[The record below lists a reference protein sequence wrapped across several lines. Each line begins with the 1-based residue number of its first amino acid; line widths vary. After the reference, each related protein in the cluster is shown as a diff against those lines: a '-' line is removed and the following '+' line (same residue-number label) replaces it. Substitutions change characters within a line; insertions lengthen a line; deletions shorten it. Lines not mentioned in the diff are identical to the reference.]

1 MLISTFQCTECGGPI
16 RGSAGLGLCGACAL
30 RGAIDLRNSRGVE
43 EAANERGR
51 PRRFGDYDLLE
62 ELARGGMGVVYRARQ
77 RSLAREVALKVLL
90 GGAFAGEDGRRR
102 LRAEAAAAGRLQHP
116 NIVAVHDAGV
126 IDGQPFFSMTL
137 VEGPTLADV
146 ARAGALPATR
156 AARYVARIAEAVH
169 YAHTQGV
176 LHRDLKPSNVILDAN
191 DEPHVTDFGLAKQLV
206 GMRSTASVT
215 PSENMVDEVELVPTD
230 NLTVTGQVLGSPA
243 YMPPEQ
249 ATGRSRELGPATDVY
264 SLGAILYE
272 LLTGRPPFLGETA
285 HTVIEQVKTL
295 DPIPIRRLKPGIP
308 ADLETVCLKCLEK
321 EPRRRY
327 ASAQE
332 LADDLTRFLDGE
344 MVRARPVGPAGRLLR
359 MAWRRPWRATAVM
372 LAAAMLAGTGVAL
385 AWKVRTE
392 HLHSIA
398 LLKEQAATRLA
409 MMRSQLGE
417 THAIIRLVEADSR
430 PRAEAILSELLKQN
444 PPDDLRAQARDFALA
459 ALALPAARTEPLLGD
474 GIITDDWTLAA
485 GDLPRER
492 WALAAFRG
500 KVVLRPVHAATNAL
514 EFSTSPRVIS
524 ALIGFSSGGRWLAI
538 RHREELGIWDTT
550 PGATQRLAFVAKPWA
565 KGVAFSFSATAF
577 APDESAVLWLD
588 GKAVVAT
595 SLPGGRQ
602 LARWQGAES
611 GDPKCLTFAPDGRSF
626 AVAQHNRRTV
636 ELRSWPTGELRQKFS
651 GPFPQELSAIALTT
665 HADWIAGGDLTG
677 RITVWR
683 GDGSLKP
690 VLEFRGHTEGIR
702 ALKFSDD
709 GRHLA
714 STSEDG
720 SLRLWDCVTGA
731 AVVAAP
737 YDGAVVSF
745 APDGHRM
752 GVGQTGG
759 KLSVLHLEPS
769 PILHRFRPLR
779 PPETPQMVAMHP
791 DGHSLFCLAEGGVV
805 RCSVPDGTPLNFF
818 AAHGARSLLPEP
830 PGEHDGL
837 VVGGPFGLVR
847 FSLTDLTK
855 SSVLFKKADSGWRG
869 VSASADGRWL
879 AANDTMT
886 GRVAV
891 WPAGDKDNARAKFF
905 RDTPMLREETAL
917 SPDGAFVATH
927 GFYDPGLIIFD
938 VAKGTVS
945 RHLPLPPRHATA
957 WSPDGRW
964 FAGMGSTFTL
974 WNTSN
979 WEPVALPALEPNV
992 FPSTAVVFS
1001 WPMADGRSRYLATV
1015 TGTSRVA
1022 LIAMATRTIV
1032 ATLEAP
1038 QPRAIYKLIFSRD
1051 GHWLAAALAG
1061 GEIQLWDLPVI
1072 QSRLQSGGFGLGRE

>member
-1 MLISTFQCTECGGPI
+1 M
-16 RGSAGLGLCGACAL
+16 
-30 RGAIDLRNSRGVE
+30 DLQNPGEDESSMEPGD
-43 EAANERGR
+43 AK
-51 PRRFGDYDLLE
+51 RFGDYDLLE

-77 RSLAREVALKVLL
+77 RSLGRVVALKVLL
-90 GGAFAGEDGRRR
+90 GGAFAGEDGKRR
-102 LRAEAAAAGRLQHP
+102 LHAEAAAAGRLQHP

-137 VEGPTLADV
+137 VEGPTLAEV
-146 ARAGALPATR
+146 VSAGALTPAR
-156 AARYVARIAEAVH
+156 ATRYVARIAEAVH

-176 LHRDLKPSNVILDAN
+176 LHRDLKPSNVLLDAN
-191 DEPHVTDFGLAKQLV
+191 DEPHVTDFGLAKSFVAADVRRLTSQD
-206 GMRSTASVT
+206 RTADSAAGNDL
-215 PSENMVDEVELVPTD
+215 SL
-230 NLTVTGQVLGSPA
+230 LTSAATNDLTHTGQVLGSPA

-249 ATGRSRELGPATDVY
+249 ATGQGEELGPASDVY

-272 LLTGRPPFLGETA
+272 LLTGRPPFLGETPHA
-285 HTVIEQVKTL
+285 VIEQVKTL

-327 ASAQE
+327 PSARE
-332 LADDLTRFLDGE
+332 LADDLTRFLGGE
-344 MVRARPVGPAGRLLR
+344 QVRARPVGPAGNLLR
-359 MAWRRPWRATAVM
+359 MAWRRPWRAIAVV
-372 LAAAMLAGTGVAL
+372 LAATVLAGAGVAL

-392 HLHSIA
+392 HSHRIA
-398 LLKEQAATRLA
+398 LLKEQAATRLV

-417 THAIIRLVEADSR
+417 THAIIRLGEADSR
-430 PRAEAILSELLKQN
+430 PRAEAILGELLKEN
-444 PPDDLRAQARDFALA
+444 PPDDLRAHARDLALA
-459 ALALPAARTEPLLGD
+459 ARALPAARPEPLLGD

-485 GDLPRER
+485 ADLPRER
-492 WALAAFRG
+492 WALATFRG

-514 EFSTSPRVIS
+514 EFSTAPRVIS
-524 ALIGFSSGGRWLAI
+524 ALIAFSSGGRWLAI

-565 KGVAFSFSATAF
+565 KGVVFSFSATAF
-577 APDESAVLWLD
+577 VPDENAVLWLD
-588 GKAVVAT
+588 GKAVVAS
-595 SLPGGRQ
+595 SLPDGRE
-602 LARWQGAES
+602 LARWRSAES
-611 GDPKCLTFAPDGRSF
+611 GDPKTLAFAPDGRSF
-626 AVAQHNRRTV
+626 VAAHQNQRTV
-636 ELRSWPTGELRQKFS
+636 ELRSWPEGEVRQKFR
-651 GPFPQELSAIALTT
+651 GPFPQELSAVALST

-745 APDGHRM
+745 APDGLRM
-752 GVGQTGG
+752 GVGQAGG
-759 KLSVLHLEPS
+759 KLSVLHVELS
-769 PILHRFRPLR
+769 PVLHRFRPLR
-779 PPETPQMVAMHP
+779 PPESPQMLAMHP
-791 DGHSLFCLAEGGVV
+791 DGRSLLCLADGGVMH
-805 RCSVPDGTPLNFF
+805 CSVPDGRRLNFF
-818 AAHGARSLLPEP
+818 TAHGARSFLPEP
-830 PGEHDGL
+830 GGHDGL

-847 FSLTDLTK
+847 FSLTDPTK
-855 SSVLFKKADSGWRG
+855 SSVLFEKADAGWG
-869 VSASADGRWL
+869 GGSASADGRWL
-879 AANDTMT
+879 AANDTT

-891 WPAGDKDNARAKFF
+891 WPAGDKDNAQAKFF

-938 VAKGTVS
+938 VNKGTVI
-945 RHLPLPPRHATA
+945 RRLPLPPRHATA

-974 WNTSN
+974 WDAAT
-979 WEPVALPALEPNV
+979 WEPVALPALEPNL
-992 FPSTAVVFS
+992 FPSTAVAFS
-1001 WPMADGRSRYLATV
+1001 WPTTDGQSRYLATV

-1022 LIAMATRTIV
+1022 LIAMATRTIA

-1038 QPRAIYKLIFSRD
+1038 QPRAIYKLSFSRD
-1051 GHWLAAALAG
+1051 GYWLAAALAG

-1072 QSRLQSGGFGLGRE
+1072 QSRLQSSSFGLGRE

>member
-1 MLISTFQCTECGGPI
+1 MFHCTECGGPI
-16 RGSAGLGLCGACAL
+16 RGSAGLGLCGACVL
-30 RGAIDLRNSRGVE
+30 RGAIDLQNSGE
-43 EAANERGR
+43 DEPSKEPGD
-51 PRRFGDYDLLE
+51 PKRFGDYDLLE

-77 RSLAREVALKVLL
+77 RSLGRVVALKVLL
-90 GGAFAGEDGRRR
+90 GGAFAGEDGKRR
-102 LRAEAAAAGRLQHP
+102 LHAEAAAAGRLQHP

-137 VEGPTLADV
+137 VEGPTLAELV
-146 ARAGALPATR
+146 SAGALTPAR
-156 AARYVARIAEAVH
+156 AARYVARIAEAIH

-176 LHRDLKPSNVILDAN
+176 LHRDLKPSNVLLDAN
-191 DEPHVTDFGLAKQLV
+191 DEPHVTDFGLAKQLAPDTQL
-206 GMRSTASVT
+206 STPNSQ
-215 PSENMVDEVELVPTD
+215 
-230 NLTVTGQVLGSPA
+230 LTVTGQVLGSPA

-249 ATGRSRELGPATDVY
+249 ATGRTRELGPASDVY

-272 LLTGRPPFLGETA
+272 LLTARPPFLGETA
-285 HTVIEQVKTL
+285 HAVIEQVKTL

-321 EPRRRY
+321 ESRRRY
-327 ASAQE
+327 ASARE
-332 LADDLTRFLDGE
+332 LADDLMRFLGGE
-344 MVRARPVGPAGRLLR
+344 QVRARPVGPAGNLLR
-359 MAWRRPWRATAVM
+359 MAWRRPWRAIAVV
-372 LAAAMLAGTGVAL
+372 LAATILAGAGVAL

-392 HLHSIA
+392 QLHRIA
-398 LLKEQAATRLA
+398 LLKEQAATRLV

-417 THAIIRLVEADSR
+417 THAILRLGEADSR
-430 PRAEAILSELLKQN
+430 PRAEAILGELLKQN
-444 PPDDLRAQARDFALA
+444 PPDDLRAQARDLALA

-492 WALAAFRG
+492 WALATFRG
-500 KVVLRPVHAATNAL
+500 KVILRPVHATTNAL

-524 ALIGFSSGGRWLAI
+524 ALIAFSSGGRWLAI

-577 APDESAVLWLD
+577 VPDESAVLWLD
-588 GKAVVAT
+588 GKAVVAS
-595 SLPGGRQ
+595 SLPDGRE
-602 LARWQGAES
+602 LARWRNTEI
-611 GDPKCLTFAPDGRSF
+611 GDPKCLAFAPDGRSF

-636 ELRSWPTGELRQKFS
+636 ELRSWPTGELRQKFN
-651 GPFPQELSAIALTT
+651 GPFPQELSAVALTT
-665 HADWIAGGDLTG
+665 NADWIAGGDLTG

-720 SLRLWDCVTGA
+720 SLRLWDCVSGA
-731 AVVAAP
+731 AVVAVP

-745 APDGHRM
+745 APDGLRV

-759 KLSVLHLEPS
+759 KLSVLRLEPS

-779 PPETPQMVAMHP
+779 PPESPQMLAMHP
-791 DGHSLFCLAEGGVV
+791 DGHSLFCLADGGVV

-818 AAHGARSLLPEP
+818 TAHGARSFLPE

-837 VVGGPFGLVR
+837 VVGGLFGLVR
-847 FSLTDLTK
+847 FSLTDPTK
-855 SSVLFKKADSGWRG
+855 SSVLFEKADSGWRG
-869 VSASADGRWL
+869 ISASADGRWL
-879 AANDTMT
+879 AANDTII

-945 RHLPLPPRHATA
+945 QRLPLPPRHATA

-974 WNTSN
+974 WNSAT
-979 WEPVALPALEPNV
+979 WEPVALPALEPNL

-1001 WPMADGRSRYLATV
+1001 WPTADGHSRYLATV

-1032 ATLEAP
+1032 ARLEAP
-1038 QPRAIYKLIFSRD
+1038 QARPIYKLSFSQD
-1051 GHWLAAALAG
+1051 GRWLAAALAG
-1061 GEIQLWDLPVI
+1061 GEIQLWNLPVI
-1072 QSRLQSGGFGLGRE
+1072 QSRLESGSFGLGPE